1 MANSNLLA
9 LYGDVATEPTFN
21 QGIDGTNP
29 QGVGT
34 PTPSFNY
41 WRPTQPTYEGLLPG
55 TSLPY
60 SEGRRTYGPNA
71 SANFAPPSTATY
83 DMGHYW

>member
-9 LYGDVATEPTFN
+9 LYDDVATTPNFN

-34 PTPSFNY
+34 NTLSYNY
-41 WRPTQPTYEGLLPG
+41 WRPTQPTYEGLDAG
-55 TSLPY
+55 SLPY
-60 SEGRRTYGPNA
+60 SEGKKTYGPNA
-71 SANFAPPSTATY
+71 LNLYAPPSTATY